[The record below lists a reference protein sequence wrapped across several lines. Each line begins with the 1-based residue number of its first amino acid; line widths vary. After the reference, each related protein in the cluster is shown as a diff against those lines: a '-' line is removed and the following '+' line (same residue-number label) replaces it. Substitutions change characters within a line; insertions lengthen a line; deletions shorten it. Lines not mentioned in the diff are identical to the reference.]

1 MLKISRILASN
12 LYYNSARFSTY
23 RPLNCAHFLERYL
36 QDGVIQP
43 PQFFNFA
50 SDVVDEW
57 ARLESVGRRPS
68 RFPALWYVSD
78 SGKELKWSFKDV
90 SEMSMKTANVLQKE
104 CCQERNDKIMVV
116 LPKTP
121 EWWLVKLA
129 ASRIGACF
137 SPGTSQLSTKDL
149 EYRLSQYEATCV
161 ITDIKTAIKI
171 DEISTR
177 IPSLRSK
184 VLVDPTMSIERNGW
198 INLNQRLLKVNPR
211 HECAQTRSDE
221 TFCVF
226 FTSGTTGQP
235 KMVAHTHSL
244 GVGLLLDSKYFFE
257 AKPDELIWCISD
269 LGWIKSPYV
278 AFYCAWIGGGERIDV
293 QLLEEWE
300 KRTNIQIRIRYGQ
313 TEMLTLCN
321 QRRDSEYI
329 PGSMGKPF
337 PGIHLVVIDE
347 DLNESHS
354 KKITIFR
361 GDRGY
366 VDEEGYFWF
375 VGRND
380 DVISSAGYRIG
391 PSEVEEAINTHPA
404 VAESAVV
411 SSPDPERGEV
421 VKAFVILR
429 PEYKEQPQD
438 LVKQLQDHVKSL
450 TAPYKYPRKV
460 EFVDSLPKTI
470 SGKVQRSALRKMEWK
485 DLKILAAISQAR
497 KICVANNF
505 YKWMPS
511 RSNAVHFLDKYYD
524 SEGILRAPKY
534 FNFAHDVVDRW
545 AKQEQAGER
554 DSHLP
559 ALWFVKQDG
568 KETKLNFSEISDMS
582 KRAANFL
589 EKECQLGR
597 GDRIILILPLI
608 LEWWLLK
615 LGASR
620 IGAIVSSATV
630 QLSPKDIEYRGTQL
644 EATCIVADE
653 KNVPKVDQVTS
664 NIPTLKCKIL
674 ADPTSSVNLSG
685 WKNFNRLNFKY
696 DSNHECALTKSDDSF
711 AIFFTSGT
719 TGNPKM
725 VEHTHA
731 SLGLGLLNDSKY
743 YIESKPGKLLWCISD
758 PGATST
764 RTAISGFVSRND
776 DVISSAGYRIGPS
789 EVEEA
794 INTHPAVAE
803 SAVVSSPDPERG
815 EVVKA
820 FVILRPE
827 YKEQPQDLVKQLQ
840 DHVRSLTAP
849 YKYPRKVEFVD
860 SLPKTIS
867 GKVQRSVLRE
877 MERENK

>member
-1 MLKISRILASN
+1 MTIKRAVFEVSVPPAVVPLAIATLLLFWVQLQRESNGSQDSCVHLSIEKEKPDTKNPRFNVEIFQSPGQPWNLETRQMLLRRVDEGPDKLRGFLDLLESYGQEVLVCHEGLAWQVLLHGGSSVLQAADGGGDLCCGDLSGSGVVLFEDERGRRPSDEFRRGIGTTRHCARTKVV
-12 LYYNSARFSTY
+12 LYSLFRENPKTMFSK
-23 RPLNCAHFLERYL
+23 RYL

-68 RFPALWYVSD
+68 RFPALWYVSE

-149 EYRLSQYEATCV
+149 EYRLAQYEATCV
-161 ITDIKTAIKI
+161 ITDSKTAIKI

-211 HECAQTRSDE
+211 HEC
-221 TFCVF
+221 
-226 FTSGTTGQP
+226 
-235 KMVAHTHSL
+235 
-244 GVGLLLDSKYFFE
+244 
-257 AKPDELIWCISD
+257 
-269 LGWIKSPYV
+269 
-278 AFYCAWIGGGERIDV
+278 GERIDV

-347 DLNESHS
+347 DLNEV
-354 KKITIFR
+354 KPNEEGQIAIKIDMYRPVTLCKEYLKNPCRTKESFQKDYYLS

-470 SGKVQRSALRKMEWK
+470 SGKVQRSALRKMEWE
-485 DLKILAAISQAR
+485 
-497 KICVANNF
+497 
-505 YKWMPS
+505 
-511 RSNAVHFLDKYYD
+511 RS
-524 SEGILRAPKY
+524 
-534 FNFAHDVVDRW
+534 
-545 AKQEQAGER
+545 
-554 DSHLP
+554 
-559 ALWFVKQDG
+559 
-568 KETKLNFSEISDMS
+568 
-582 KRAANFL
+582 
-589 EKECQLGR
+589 
-597 GDRIILILPLI
+597 
-608 LEWWLLK
+608 
-615 LGASR
+615 
-620 IGAIVSSATV
+620 
-630 QLSPKDIEYRGTQL
+630 
-644 EATCIVADE
+644 
-653 KNVPKVDQVTS
+653 
-664 NIPTLKCKIL
+664 
-674 ADPTSSVNLSG
+674 
-685 WKNFNRLNFKY
+685 
-696 DSNHECALTKSDDSF
+696 KS
-711 AIFFTSGT
+711 
-719 TGNPKM
+719 
-725 VEHTHA
+725 
-731 SLGLGLLNDSKY
+731 
-743 YIESKPGKLLWCISD
+743 
-758 PGATST
+758 
-764 RTAISGFVSRND
+764 
-776 DVISSAGYRIGPS
+776 
-789 EVEEA
+789 
-794 INTHPAVAE
+794 
-803 SAVVSSPDPERG
+803 
-815 EVVKA
+815 
-820 FVILRPE
+820 
-827 YKEQPQDLVKQLQ
+827 
-840 DHVRSLTAP
+840 
-849 YKYPRKVEFVD
+849 
-860 SLPKTIS
+860 
-867 GKVQRSVLRE
+867 
-877 MERENK
+877 